1 MVVKDRDGGRR
12 EWEFL
17 RQGRRFIP
25 VDRQVVPTGDWGVVQ
40 AYLEVHGEAIY
51 PELLNALERVGVRM
65 TERAL
70 QQRVK
75 RWERRG
81 RVVIERRGFPPTA
94 FVKLAAAH
102 FTHSCPLWQT
112 YEQNEQNEQNGEHE
126 EVAANLPVLPVLP
139 ILPILHT
146 PSRSVQNDNPTDCPN
161 HDLPESYDLRSETD
175 AEWLARAEQVLD
187 QFYLSFH
194 DRVELAWDTIDDWLQ
209 QASQPNDPLGLEPH
223 EVEALMVLL
232 AFAEAQGFPSLTL
245 QEYGYTIQA
254 GQEGWLA
261 ALPDIAGTP
270 AVAIATRLLSDTA
283 GSPAVPAH
291 TRTNGDAGQTPSQF
305 SLEV

>member
-1 MVVKDRDGGRR
+1 MVVKDRDGERR

-25 VDRQVVPTGDWGVVQ
+25 VDRQAVPTGDWGVVQ
-40 AYLEVHGEAIY
+40 AYLEAHGEATY

-81 RVVIERRGFPPTA
+81 RVVIERRGFPA
-94 FVKLAAAH
+94 VAVVKLAAAQ
-102 FTHSCPLWQT
+102 FTHSPPSWQT
-112 YEQNEQNEQNGEHE
+112 VQTGESE
-126 EVAANLPVLPVLP
+126 EAAPDCPVYTDYPVYTVC
-139 ILPILHT
+139 T
-146 PSRSVQNDNPTDCPN
+146 PSAAHVQTA
-161 HDLPESYDLRSETD
+161 PELAPYDPRSETD

-187 QFYLSFH
+187 QFYPSFH
-194 DRVELAWDTIDDWLQ
+194 DRVELVWDRLDDWLQ

-223 EVEALMVLL
+223 EVEALRVLL

-254 GQEGWLA
+254 GQEGWLN

-270 AVAIATRLLSDTA
+270 AVATATRLLSDTA
-283 GSPAVPAH
+283 GEPAVPAH
-291 TRTNGDAGQTPSQF
+291 TRTNGDAGLTPSQF